1 MIVDVSGNISNVCSV
16 LRSPHLDENVDT
28 NTYQGSVVCVCV
40 KLVVYKRVSGS
51 FFFGFSSKLVFGG
64 LLQMFIEV

>member
-1 MIVDVSGNISNVCSV
+1 M

-40 KLVVYKRVSGS
+40 KLEIYKRVSGRVFWVFAS
-51 FFFGFSSKLVFGG
+51 ISSKLAFGG